1 MATIKDVAKRANVS
15 TTTVSHVINKTRFVA
30 EETRNAVWA
39 AIKELHY
46 SPSAV
51 ARSLKVN
58 HTKSIGLLATS
69 SEAPYFAE
77 IIEAVE
83 KNCFQKGYTLILG
96 NVWNNLEKQRAYLS
110 MMAQKRVDGLLV
122 MCSEYPDPLLSM
134 LEEYRHIPMVVMD
147 WGEAKADFTD
157 TVIDNAFE
165 GGYMAGRY
173 LVERGHRE
181 IGVIPGLMERN
192 TGAGR
197 LAGFMKAMDEALIKV
212 PENWIV
218 QGDFEPESGY
228 RAMQQILSQAHRP
241 TAVFCGGDVMA
252 MGALCAADEMGLRV
266 PQDVSLIGYDNV
278 RNARFFTPAL
288 TTIHQ
293 PKDSL
298 GETALICYWTV
309 SSINAKSRS
318 LLKSTR
324 AWWSAAPWRMA
335 RSATTVVKPLLRE
348 SHRAPAATLC
358 SAFHCLPDNPAAR
371 SAQVTYHSAARSGN
385 RPHPGKDSP
394 DLTRPTAPC

>member
-1 MATIKDVAKRANVS
+1 MKRPSRAKA
-15 TTTVSHVINKTRFVA
+15 
-30 EETRNAVWA
+30 
-39 AIKELHY
+39 
-46 SPSAV
+46 SPAQTND
-51 ARSLKVN
+51 A
-58 HTKSIGLLATS
+58 
-69 SEAPYFAE
+69 
-77 IIEAVE
+77 AVE
-83 KNCFQKGYTLILG
+83 PILPVKIPHTAARLARG
-96 NVWNNLEKQRAYLS
+96 VRAGRWVFATGQAATDYVNGLAPDVEQAARPLNGES
-110 MMAQKRVDGLLV
+110 QYKRE
-122 MCSEYPDPLLSM
+122 S
-134 LEEYRHIPMVVMD
+134 RHIYRNVKEVLAK
-147 WGEAKADFTD
+147 AKADFTD

-241 TAVFCGGDVMA
+241 TAVFCGGDIMA

-298 GETALICYWTV
+298 GETAFNMLLDRIV
-309 SSINAKSRS
+309 NKREESQSIEVHPRLVERRS
-318 LLKSTR
+318 VADGPFR
-324 AWWSAAPWRMA
+324 DYR
-335 RSATTVVKPLLRE
+335 R
-348 SHRAPAATLC
+348 
-358 SAFHCLPDNPAAR
+358 
-371 SAQVTYHSAARSGN
+371 
-385 RPHPGKDSP
+385 
-394 DLTRPTAPC
+394 

>member
-69 SEAPYFAE
+69 SEAAYFAE

-96 NVWNNLEKQRAYLS
+96 NAWNNIEKQRAYLS

-122 MCSEYPDPLLSM
+122 MCSEYPESVLSM

-147 WGEAKADFTD
+147 WGEARADFTD
-157 TVIDNAFE
+157 SVIDNAFE

-181 IGVIPGLMERN
+181 IGVIPGPLERN

-197 LAGFMKAMDEALIKV
+197 LAGFMKAMEEALITV

-228 RAMQQILSQAHRP
+228 RAMQQIVSQPHRP
-241 TAVFCGGDVMA
+241 TAVFCGGDIMA
-252 MGALCAADEMGLRV
+252 MGALCAADELGLRV
-266 PQDVSLIGYDNV
+266 PQDISVIGYDNV

-288 TTIHQ
+288 PTIHQ

-298 GETALICYWTV
+298 GETAFNMLLDRIVNKREQSQSIEVHPRLIER
-309 SSINAKSRS
+309 RS
-318 LLKSTR
+318 VADGPFR
-324 AWWSAAPWRMA
+324 DYR
-335 RSATTVVKPLLRE
+335 R
-348 SHRAPAATLC
+348 
-358 SAFHCLPDNPAAR
+358 
-371 SAQVTYHSAARSGN
+371 
-385 RPHPGKDSP
+385 
-394 DLTRPTAPC
+394 